1 MRKAYQTDLSD
12 EEWSYIEP
20 HLPIPNTTGR
30 PKMHSTREVLNAIF
44 YIVRG
49 GCAWRLLPHDFPP
62 WKTVYHY
69 FRSWRLDGTWERL
82 HAALRKRVRVRLK
95 RDPQPSAAIVDSQSV
110 KTTGVGGKERGY
122 DGGKKVK
129 GRKRHLLVDT
139 QGLVLEVRVHSA
151 KVMDRDGIKLLLDPS
166 SADRLPR
173 LSQLWLDA
181 GYNGQDKG
189 ADWVHKVLGWTA
201 EIVRH
206 PPKLAPEE
214 VMKAWVREFNKE
226 EVLAIDL
233 QKLMPEKGPRPFL
246 PKRWIVERTFSWLS
260 QNRRLSKDYERLPES
275 GEAFIYVAMS
285 RLMAR
290 RLAPHEGFQTV
301 SRRSSQNSS
310 STHSVE

>member
-12 EEWSYIEP
+12 AEWFFLEP
-20 HLPIPNTTGR
+20 LLPLPNATGR
-30 PKMHSTREVLNAIF
+30 PKTHSTREILNAVF

-95 RDPQPSAAIVDSQSV
+95 RNPQPSAGIVDSQSI
-110 KTTGVGGKERGY
+110 KTTGVGGEQRGY

-139 QGLVLEVRVHSA
+139 QGLVLEACVHSA

-189 ADWVHKVLGWTA
+189 ADWVQKVLGWTA

-206 PPKLAPEE
+206 PPKLAPEG
-214 VMKAWVREFNKE
+214 VMRVWVREFNKE
-226 EVLAIDL
+226 GVAIDL
-233 QKLMPEKGPRPFL
+233 DKLVPEKVPRPFL
-246 PKRWIVERTFSWLS
+246 PKRWIVERTFAWLG
-260 QNRRLSKDYERLPES
+260 QNRRMSKDYERLPES

-290 RLAPHEGFQTV
+290 RLA
-301 SRRSSQNSS
+301 RS
-310 STHSVE
+310 